1 MRIGILYDHI
11 GHSAKMRDMT
21 HNIQDLIASERER
34 WLKLHLE
41 GRLTMAE
48 VGRRSGFARSTLYL
62 WKAAYAKE
70 GLAGLKEKSRAH
82 HSYPHTTSEN
92 RVALIRSLRAEF
104 PTPGA
109 ERIAL
114 RLAKRHG
121 ITMQW
126 RTVHKV
132 LKREGLVQTRKRLHK
147 NPKPIPTATIP
158 GEIVQVDVAYMRKY
172 KGEWLYQ
179 FTAIDGASRW
189 RFAWIT
195 AEQSNRTAIM
205 FLEKLFVATPF
216 RIQGIQTDN
225 GSIFTNY
232 YTGYRKSADPLSPRL
247 HIFDRMCKEKNI
259 VHFLID
265 PGKPAQNGK
274 VERSHRTD
282 REEFWNDVRFRTVS
296 ELKWQHEAYLL
307 RYNTEREHLGIDG
320 KTPAEY
326 LQNCPI

>member
-1 MRIGILYDHI
+1 
-11 GHSAKMRDMT
+11 MT

-41 GRLTMAE
+41 GGLSMTELT
-48 VGRRSGFARSTLYL
+48 RRSGFARSTLYL
-62 WKAAYAKE
+62 WKKSYE
-70 GLAGLKEKSRAH
+70 ERGLAGLREQSRAH
-82 HSYPHTTSEN
+82 HSYPHTTPQE
-92 RVALIRSLRAEF
+92 RVGLIRSIRAEI
-104 PTPGA
+104 PMPGA

-114 RLAKRHG
+114 RLEKRHG
-121 ITMQW
+121 VHMQW

-132 LKREGLVQTRKRLHK
+132 LKREGLVRTRKRLHK
-147 NPKPIPTATIP
+147 NPKPIPLATVP
-158 GEIVQVDVAYMRKY
+158 GEIVQIDVVYARKY
-172 KGEWLYQ
+172 KDAWLYQ
-179 FTAIDGASRW
+179 FTAIDCASRW

-195 AEQSNRTAIM
+195 REQSNRTAIV
-205 FLEKLFVATPF
+205 FLEKLIAVAPF
-216 RIQGIQTDN
+216 GIQAVQTDN

-247 HIFDRMCKEKNI
+247 HIFDLVCKEHGI

-282 REEFWNDVRFRTVS
+282 REEFWNDVRFRTIP
-296 ELKWQHEAYLL
+296 ELKRKHEAHML
-307 RYNTEREHLGIDG
+307 RYNTEREHLALSG

-326 LQNCPI
+326 LSTCPI